1 MKSIFTFAGIAMMS
15 ICAQAQP
22 VVNASN
28 VAHNFEGDLYYTEV
42 PDGFSPGP
50 AGPNR
55 TWMFAEMGTGTF
67 LGTQSAIPYETSPFA
82 SQFPLANYCYT
93 MESAFTDAVM
103 YFYHSVTPTAFEIYS
118 LGYMGEVGEDFTQ
131 NPRTYAVFPYTYGTV
146 FTDTYQ
152 RTFDEGPQTQT
163 VTYDAYGTLHM
174 PFGTFPN
181 VVRQK
186 VEAEGHTNYTW
197 FNVNPF
203 YPILQTSLEEG
214 ILGIVHDNTQ
224 LGTGNWNHEKMSVY
238 PNPVKDLLSVKLPS
252 GIEGPF
258 EVILSDVSG
267 KRILNQTCNDRDISI
282 DAQHLHSGLYIVSV
296 TSETGATIN
305 AKFVKS

>member
-1 MKSIFTFAGIAMMS
+1 MKSIFTFASVAMMS
-15 ICAQAQP
+15 FCAQAQP

-28 VAHNFEGDLYYTEV
+28 VAHNFQGDLYYAEV

-55 TWMFAEMGTGTF
+55 TWMYSEIGGGTF
-67 LGTQSAIPYETSPFA
+67 LGTQTSIPYATSPFA

-103 YFYHSVTPTAFEIYS
+103 YFYHSVTPSTFEIYS

-131 NPRTYAVFPYTYGTV
+131 DPRTYAVFPYTYGTV

-152 RTFDEGPQTQT
+152 RAGEAPATQT
-163 VTYDAYGTLHM
+163 VTYDAYGTLIM
-174 PFGTFPN
+174 PFGTFNN

-186 VEAEGHTNYTW
+186 VEAEGVTNYAW

-203 YPILQTSLEEG
+203 YPILQTALEDG
-214 ILGIVHDNTQ
+214 ILGFVHDNTQ
-224 LGTGNWNHEKMSVY
+224 LGTGNWNRDKINAY
-238 PNPVKDLLSVKLPS
+238 PNPVRDMLSIRLPS
-252 GIEGPF
+252 EVNGSF
-258 EVILSDVSG
+258 EIVITDISG
-267 KRILNQTCNDRDISI
+267 KVILNQSGENQEIEI
-282 DAQHLHSGLYIVSV
+282 DTQRFHAGIYLVSV
-296 TSETGATIN
+296 ISSEGATMTT
-305 AKFVKS
+305 KFVKS